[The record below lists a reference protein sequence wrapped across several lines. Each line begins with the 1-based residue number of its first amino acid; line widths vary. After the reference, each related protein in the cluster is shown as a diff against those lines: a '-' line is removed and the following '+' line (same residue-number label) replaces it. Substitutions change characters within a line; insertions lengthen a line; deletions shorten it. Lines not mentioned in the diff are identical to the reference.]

1 MAYQLIREML
11 GGWENRLLL
20 SGLTDSGGLE
30 RVAYS
35 LYDTRS
41 GGCVN
46 LGQRTAGPASEY
58 SLTTRR

>member
-11 GGWENRLLL
+11 GTGESASAL
-20 SGLTDSGGLE
+20 GATDSGGLE
-30 RVAYS
+30 RVAHS
-35 LYDTRS
+35 LYDTES

-46 LGQRTAGPASEY
+46 LGQSTAGPASEY